1 MIFTLA
7 FWKDAIIRAVKTFA
21 QSAVAVLA
29 AGATGLL
36 GTDWMQLLSV
46 AGLAA
51 VVSLLTSIASGDSIG
66 TAYALAPGV
75 AVAPVESNPPTRA
88 AVTQADVV
96 VPGTEGA
103 GAAEISDAAIA
114 GLAASMPTMA
124 TGATSAAIGGMAAAA
139 PTAA

>member
-36 GTDWMQLLSV
+36 GTDWIQLLSV

-66 TAYALAPGV
+66 TAYALA
-75 AVAPVESNPPTRA
+75 ATTTSATPVESNPATVA
-88 AVTQADVV
+88 AVTQPDVAVTDLDAADELSDDDITRLAATIPVV
-96 VPGTEGA
+96 TDATEADA
-103 GAAEISDAAIA
+103 GATVAA
-114 GLAASMPTMA
+114 
-124 TGATSAAIGGMAAAA
+124 
-139 PTAA
+139 

>member
-36 GTDWMQLLSV
+36 GTDWVQLLSV

-66 TAYALAPGV
+66 
-75 AVAPVESNPPTRA
+75 
-88 AVTQADVV
+88 
-96 VPGTEGA
+96 
-103 GAAEISDAAIA
+103 
-114 GLAASMPTMA
+114 
-124 TGATSAAIGGMAAAA
+124 
-139 PTAA
+139 

>member
-7 FWKDAIIRAVKTFA
+7 FWKDAAIRAVKTFA

-36 GTDWMQLLSV
+36 GTDWVQLLSV

-66 TAYALAPGV
+66 TAYALTSTTVSNTPAVAAESNPATAAAVIQPDV
-75 AVAPVESNPPTRA
+75 AVAATEAIPDVSNEELA
-88 AVTQADVV
+88 AAEQLAVSNTGTQA
-96 VPGTEGA
+96 A
-103 GAAEISDAAIA
+103 
-114 GLAASMPTMA
+114 
-124 TGATSAAIGGMAAAA
+124 
-139 PTAA
+139 

>member
-7 FWKDAIIRAVKTFA
+7 FWKDAVIRAVKTFA

-36 GTDWMQLLSV
+36 GTDWVQLLSV

-66 TAYALAPGV
+66 TAYALATTV
-75 AVAPVESNPPTRA
+75 TDTTPVESNPATAA
-88 AVTQADVV
+88 AVTQPDVDVTDDTSGISEDDITRLAATIPENTDATAAD
-96 VPGTEGA
+96 A
-103 GAAEISDAAIA
+103 GA
-114 GLAASMPTMA
+114 T
-124 TGATSAAIGGMAAAA
+124 AAA
-139 PTAA
+139 

>member
-7 FWKDAIIRAVKTFA
+7 FWKDAVIRAVKTFA

-36 GTDWMQLLSV
+36 GTDWVQLLSV

-66 TAYALAPGV
+66 TAYTLATTTQ
-75 AVAPVESNPPTRA
+75 ATATATPVESNPATTA
-88 AVTQADVV
+88 AVTQPDTAVND
-96 VPGTEGA
+96 TNASEL
-103 GAAEISDAAIA
+103 SDDDITR
-114 GLAASMPTMA
+114 LAATI
-124 TGATSAAIGGMAAAA
+124 TDTTNTDTAAA
-139 PTAA
+139 PAPVAATVTAA